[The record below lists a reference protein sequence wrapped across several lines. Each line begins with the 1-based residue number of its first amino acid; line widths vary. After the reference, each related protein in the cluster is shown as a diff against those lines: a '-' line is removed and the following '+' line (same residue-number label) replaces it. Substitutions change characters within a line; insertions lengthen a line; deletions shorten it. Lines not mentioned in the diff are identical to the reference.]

1 MNGPA
6 RTVDPGVIPF
16 PESKEVSEIKLLT
29 ICTDGRAEVGRVRE
43 DNSRREKIREEKEP
57 EERRC
62 RCATRVAKSQS
73 ILCFPMI
80 CGSGRS
86 KSRLAK
92 AAGAE
97 RSKVAAV
104 VKM

>member
-1 MNGPA
+1 MK
-6 RTVDPGVIPF
+6 
-16 PESKEVSEIKLLT
+16 KEK
-29 ICTDGRAEVGRVRE
+29 
-43 DNSRREKIREEKEP
+43 SRRKKIREEKEP

-80 CGSGRS
+80 CGSRRS